1 LKAFLLRLLAP
12 LSFSIG
18 KFLLKRGIIL
28 ASYGEAFGHQ
38 AWNLEHHSR
47 KYNSLFG
54 KFPKVIAFQ
63 RSVNVPNKAL
73 LAHHRGHG
81 VWVLAS
87 KHILSRMFFYC
98 RTKWIKQQ
106 QSNVTEMNQAT
117 KLVFCHFS
125 MADLHLDTDIDE
137 RVAFPLSGRDE
148 ILASRFL
155 ESEDLQQYQ
164 YFCFHDRTHKYKFLQ
179 SRVVGSRYL
188 ASEHFDQARNTSIEL
203 LYPCAELM
211 LNKEIKA
218 VRLGA
223 DPEQPVT
230 VDFINDCASSRTF
243 QNGFSDLAL
252 MNYCKF
258 FVGPNSGIWLFAR
271 SFNRPTCL
279 INAFPFPWINVPMSR
294 DSVLVPKK
302 LWYTSER
309 RFLTIKEMIEMEI
322 HFHWKRLYE
331 NTFFNSLSIEV
342 IENSAEEISGAVS
355 ELNDRID
362 GNWTGPDYCIA
373 DYLTK
378 ENVAH
383 RSKAYFSAF
392 FVEENKDVFTN

>member
-1 LKAFLLRLLAP
+1 
-12 LSFSIG
+12 
-18 KFLLKRGIIL
+18 
-28 ASYGEAFGHQ
+28 
-38 AWNLEHHSR
+38 
-47 KYNSLFG
+47 
-54 KFPKVIAFQ
+54 
-63 RSVNVPNKAL
+63 
-73 LAHHRGHG
+73 
-81 VWVLAS
+81 
-87 KHILSRMFFYC
+87 MFFYC
-98 RTKWIKQQ
+98 RTKWSKQQ
-106 QSNVTEMNQAT
+106 QFNVAEMNQAA

-137 RVAFPLSGRDE
+137 RVAFPLSGPDE

-155 ESEDLQQYQ
+155 ESEGLQQYQ

-211 LNKEIKA
+211 VNKGIKA

-230 VDFINDCASSRTF
+230 VDFINDCASRRTF
-243 QNGFSDLAL
+243 QNEFSELAL

-271 SFNRPTCL
+271 SLNRPTCL